1 MRRRNNNFKN
11 FLTLVIIGLI
21 IGAGVF
27 VYFSPQF
34 EKHTPTITFKNTG
47 FWNAKDK
54 LSISA
59 FDESGVKSYS
69 VYYKTADSE
78 VQVLS
83 NSISNKQSTVVFDV
97 QAFALDPEVKNI
109 KLAVEVYDNSL
120 WNFFQGNRAYEEFEL
135 KIDRKK
141 PFAKVVSNSRTIKRG
156 GSATVVV
163 QVADENISNQYITFN
178 DKYKFE
184 LFPFQKKGFYAAVI
198 AWPIDIE
205 FDDFERVNLVAV
217 DKANNKTIKKVP
229 LYIKDLKI
237 KVDKLNISK
246 NFVNKVSA
254 PVLQKSDYEVPD
266 DNIEIF
272 LKSNRDLRSDN
283 VNTIRKESLKNMSRD
298 MIKTFK
304 MQPFKRLA
312 RSKTFAGFA
321 EKRKYYYN
329 KEKVDEAWHLG
340 MDWASVKNAPIK
352 ISNSGQVIYEDFLG
366 IYGNT
371 LIIDHKLGIQSL
383 YAHTSKFKVQKG
395 DDVMA
400 NEIIANTGS
409 TGAVFGDHLHF
420 GILVQGIEVNP
431 LEWLDK
437 SWLNSRVLNVL
448 AEARQEIKSSK

>member
-1 MRRRNNNFKN
+1 MRRQNNNFKN
-11 FLTLVIIGLI
+11 FITLVIIGLL

-34 EKHTPTITFKNTG
+34 EKDTPTITFNNTG

-59 FDESGVKSYS
+59 FDQSGVKSYS
-69 VYYKTADSE
+69 VYYKTDDSE
-78 VQVLS
+78 VQILS
-83 NSISNKQSTVVFDV
+83 NSISSKQSTVMFNV
-97 QAFALDPEVKNI
+97 QPFALDPEVKKI
-109 KLAVEVYDNSL
+109 KLAIEVYDNSL
-120 WNFFQGNRAYEEFEL
+120 WNFFQGNKAYKEYEL
-135 KIDRKK
+135 KIDRRK
-141 PFAKVVSNSRTIKRG
+141 PFAKVIANSQSIKRG

-163 QVADENISNQYITFN
+163 QVGDENMADQYITFN
-178 DKYKFE
+178 DEYKFE

-198 AWPIDIE
+198 AWPVQIE
-205 FDDFERVNLVAV
+205 FDDFKRVNLVAV
-217 DKANNKTIKKVP
+217 DKANNKTTKKVP

-237 KVDKLNISK
+237 KNDKLNISK
-246 NFVNKVSA
+246 NFINKVST

-272 LKSNRDLRSDN
+272 VKSNRELRNEN
-283 VNTIRKESLKNMSRD
+283 VSTIRKVSLKNMSRD
-298 MIKTFK
+298 KITKFDLK
-304 MQPFKRLA
+304 PFKRLS

-329 KEKVDEAWHLG
+329 KEKIDEAWHLG
-340 MDWASVKNAPIK
+340 MDWASVKHAPIK
-352 ISNSGQVIYEDFLG
+352 VSNPGKVIFEDYLG

-371 LIIDHKLGIQSL
+371 LIVDHKLGIQSL

-395 DDVMA
+395 DDVIT

-420 GILVQGIEVNP
+420 GMLVQGIEVNP

-437 SWLNSRVLNVL
+437 TWLKSRVLNIL